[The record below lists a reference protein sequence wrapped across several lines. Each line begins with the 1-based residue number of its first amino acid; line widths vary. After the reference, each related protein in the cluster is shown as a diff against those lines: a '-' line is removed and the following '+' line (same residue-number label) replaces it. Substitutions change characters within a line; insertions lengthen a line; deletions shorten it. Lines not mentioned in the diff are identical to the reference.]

1 MSAEP
6 AAGSA
11 TESPIDG
18 FNPTIHPPN
27 RLKICAALDAAGAAG
42 QVEFATVQEKLGV
55 SASVLSK
62 QVSAL
67 MDEGYVQQTRAKRN
81 SRQRV
86 WLSLT
91 KEGRAAYRAHVA
103 ALRAIVEG

>member
-1 MSAEP
+1 MSDPAP
-6 AAGSA
+6 AA
-11 TESPIDG
+11 TEG

-27 RLKICAALDAAGAAG
+27 RLKICAALDAAGPGG
-42 QVEFATVQEKLGV
+42 QVEFVTVQEKLGV

-62 QVSAL
+62 QVGVL
-67 MDEGYVQQTRAKRN
+67 VGEGYVHQTRATRDR
-81 SRQRV
+81 RQRV

-91 KEGRAAYRAHVA
+91 KEGRAAYEAHVA